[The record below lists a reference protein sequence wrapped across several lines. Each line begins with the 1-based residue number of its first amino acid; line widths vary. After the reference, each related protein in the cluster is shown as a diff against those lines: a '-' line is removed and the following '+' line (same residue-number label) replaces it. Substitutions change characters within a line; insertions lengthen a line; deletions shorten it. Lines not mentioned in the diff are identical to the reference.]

1 LHWDQNLLNTPY
13 DLIEVPTK
21 SAKVSNAN
29 AKKNHTI
36 SDVQLFIE
44 ISSLP
49 ANLKQEVSDFVAF
62 LKYKKKQKTAV

>member
-1 LHWDQNLLNTPY
+1 MHWDQNLLNTPY

-21 SAKVSNAN
+21 SAK
-29 AKKNHTI
+29 
-36 SDVQLFIE
+36 DVQLFAE